1 MLLAAYNPEHY
12 SGSLT
17 TPWGF
22 VNSWIDGG
30 TELFWMP
37 ENDLRKAWN
46 IAFFPLNLRLSV
58 IIKKL
63 SDTENETD
71 KITHRSC

>member
-1 MLLAAYNPEHY
+1 M
-12 SGSLT
+12 S
-17 TPWGF
+17 
-22 VNSWIDGG
+22 
-30 TELFWMP
+30 

-63 SDTENETD
+63 SDDENETD
-71 KITHRSC
+71 KITHRPC